1 MDFVCQNRTAAKW
14 STVPLT
20 LYVYKNILSPKICEK
35 MSSFFV
41 LFQYFHLL
49 KYARKYRF
57 LEKKIH
63 IFEGV
68 CGGIKKQSQKKSK
81 HYIRV
86 LIVSSNVR
94 PEPTRHDT
102 TRPDPVTRSKTTRLN
117 NFFMRKISHCKKK
130 KLPFYDIMTLV
141 FGQSLYRSMRLEITS
156 FFFLQVLLKLMP
168 VTNMI

>member
-1 MDFVCQNRTAAKW
+1 MQVSVFRLKKSCILGGGGVCCKNLFFYSPKPSKMWTFFF
-14 STVPLT
+14 
-20 LYVYKNILSPKICEK
+20 YKNILSPKICEK

-68 CGGIKKQSQKKSK
+68 CGGIKKKSQKKSK
-81 HYIRV
+81 DYIRV

-102 TRPDPVTRSKTTRLN
+102 TRTY
-117 NFFMRKISHCKKK
+117 C
-130 KLPFYDIMTLV
+130 
-141 FGQSLYRSMRLEITS
+141 
-156 FFFLQVLLKLMP
+156 FFFSCLIIFYFYPEISPK
-168 VTNMI
+168 